1 MIGVRLTIACL
12 ILPVQDQF
20 HPQSYQLKRFPHHLL
35 LQLFLVARG
44 HVLQGLHELMHLLL
58 CCLTSAITGISF
70 FSILEV
76 SSLRSFYSEVTPFCL
91 IAYNEFIHPAQRMV
105 QLAEATAR
113 VMGRSGEDLHLI
125 RLAALLND
133 IGKIG
138 VPNTILHK
146 PGPLTEEEWAVM
158 SRHPEIGRQV
168 LVQAGGIFVLLS
180 RIVGA
185 HQERWDG
192 SGYPYGLAREAI
204 PLGARILSVVDAY
217 DAMISQRP
225 YREALPEVSARA
237 ELQRCAGSQFDPQ
250 VVDAFLRG
258 LNAQEQPAE
267 YRQEEEPQQQ
277 ASLSTGEVLP
287 LA

>member
-1 MIGVRLTIACL
+1 MYFAKHTGRNRVCL
-12 ILPVQDQF
+12 AGEEFAAVQKVLAKAKDGQMSEDVVV
-20 HPQSYQLKRFPHHLL
+20 QALSD
-35 LQLFLVARG
+35 VARV
-44 HVLQGLHELMHLLL
+44 HDLE
-58 CCLTSAITGISF
+58 TSD
-70 FSILEV
+70 
-76 SSLRSFYSEVTPFCL
+76 
-91 IAYNEFIHPAQRMV
+91 HDQRMV
-105 QLAEATAR
+105 RLAEATAR
-113 VMGRSGEDLHLI
+113 VLGRSDDELHLI

-138 VPNTILHK
+138 IPETILHK

-192 SGYPYGLAREAI
+192 DGYPYGLAREAI
-204 PLGARILSVVDAY
+204 PLGARILAVVDAY
-217 DAMISQRP
+217 DAMSSPRP
-225 YREALPEVSARA
+225 YREALPEGEARA

-250 VVDAFLRG
+250 VVDAFLRV
-258 LNAQEQPAE
+258 LDAQEQPAVH
-267 YRQEEEPQQQ
+267 RQAKEPQQQ
-277 ASLSTGEVLP
+277 VSPSTGEMLP

>member
-1 MIGVRLTIACL
+1 MGVAVYQEHGSTREVLIEAADSAMYFAKHTGRNRVCL
-12 ILPVQDQF
+12 AGEEFAAVQKVLAKAKDGQM
-20 HPQSYQLKRFPHHLL
+20 SEG
-35 LQLFLVARG
+35 LVAQALSDVAQVHDRETSG
-44 HVLQGLHELMHLLL
+44 H
-58 CCLTSAITGISF
+58 
-70 FSILEV
+70 
-76 SSLRSFYSEVTPFCL
+76 
-91 IAYNEFIHPAQRMV
+91 AQRMV
-105 QLAEATAR
+105 RLTEATAR
-113 VMGRSGEDLHLI
+113 VLGRSDEELHLI

-138 VPNTILHK
+138 IPDTILHK

-180 RIVGA
+180 RVVGA

-204 PLGARILSVVDAY
+204 PLGARILTVVNAY
-217 DAMISQRP
+217 DAMTSQRP
-225 YREALPEVSARA
+225 YREALPEALARA
-237 ELQRCAGSQFDPQ
+237 ELKRCAGSQFDPQ

-258 LNAQEQPAE
+258 LDAQEQPAE
-267 YRQEEEPQQQ
+267 HRQVEEPQQQ
-277 ASLSTGEVLP
+277 ASPSIGEGLP

>member
-1 MIGVRLTIACL
+1 MMMGVAVFQEHGSTREVLIEAADSAMYFAKHTGRNRVCL
-12 ILPVQDQF
+12 AGEEFAAVQKVLAKARDGQMSEDVVV
-20 HPQSYQLKRFPHHLL
+20 QALSD
-35 LQLFLVARG
+35 VAQVHDRETSG
-44 HVLQGLHELMHLLL
+44 H
-58 CCLTSAITGISF
+58 
-70 FSILEV
+70 
-76 SSLRSFYSEVTPFCL
+76 
-91 IAYNEFIHPAQRMV
+91 AQRMV
-105 QLAEATAR
+105 RLAEATAR
-113 VMGRSGEDLHLI
+113 VLGRSDEDLHLI

-138 VPNTILHK
+138 IPDTILHK

-168 LVQAGGIFVLLS
+168 LVQAGGTFVLLS

-185 HQERWDG
+185 HQECWDG

-204 PLGARILSVVDAY
+204 PLGARILAVVDAY
-217 DAMISQRP
+217 DAMTSQRP
-225 YREALPEVSARA
+225 YRAALPTAQART

-258 LNAQEQPAE
+258 LDAQEQPVE
-267 YRQEEEPQQQ
+267 HKQVEESPPQ
-277 ASLSTGEVLP
+277 ASPSTGKVLP